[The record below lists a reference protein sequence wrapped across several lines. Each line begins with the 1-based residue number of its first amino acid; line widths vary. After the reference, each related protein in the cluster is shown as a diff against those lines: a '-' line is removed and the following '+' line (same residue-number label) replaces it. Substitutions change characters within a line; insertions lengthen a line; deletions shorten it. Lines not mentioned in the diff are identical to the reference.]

1 MDWAKIIIEIRNKK
15 FLTQTEL
22 AQILDVSFATINR
35 WENRKFEPSMKEK
48 RKIKDYCIKNKLNI
62 GGLEND

>member
-1 MDWAKIIIEIRNKK
+1 MDWANIIIEIRNKQ

-22 AQILDVSFATINR
+22 AQILGVSFATINR

-48 RKIKDYCIKNKLNI
+48 RKIKNYCINNKLNI